1 MLSESD
7 LDVVRDDS
15 DAQIHRFAK
24 GDQQS
29 LTSVEFSKGFSSLL
43 QPFRDK
49 GLDGQEALARLRVKV
64 SRIQL
69 SGDQVSAQALIF
81 ANGRTGAGAVQVN
94 ATLDTQWQLAQSGPV
109 LKTYHA
115 SRWETK
121 NDNYQSFSS
130 ASLLG
135 PSFPITPC
143 SNVFASWRMPCL
155 KTVCTFRVL
164 RILSSG
170 FPVITTRSANFP
182 ASIEP

>member
-121 NDNYQSFSS
+121 
-130 ASLLG
+130 
-135 PSFPITPC
+135 T
-143 SNVFASWRMPCL
+143 
-155 KTVCTFRVL
+155 
-164 RILSSG
+164 
-170 FPVITTRSANFP
+170 ITTSPFLPLHYWGQAFQSRP
-182 ASIEP
+182 AATFLRHGGCPV